1 MRINKKLCMWA
12 MLACTLV
19 FSVKLSADPVQ
30 AAEKTAISSADDLRA
45 MENDP
50 SGSYY
55 LTTDIVVPE
64 GMTLFNMNNKFTGTF
79 DGKGHTL
86 KNYKLDV
93 TSSEFVC
100 AALFTHADGAKFKDL
115 KMTGVDIR
123 VSSGDGGALAA
134 ALVAS
139 AGQSTFENI
148 KVSGSVQANGGGSY
162 DEGTG
167 VTIGG
172 LVGTGGKTFV
182 KCQSSVNLTLDAS
195 SQYNPQVAA
204 GLAGTGIFGVQ
215 RQVLKNCSY
224 SGKINVKAVVSS
236 MHDEDLALSVAG
248 LVVGAQSMS
257 GCKNSGT
264 IKVNADGYTRVA
276 GLANTVEKKVSD
288 CKNSGKLAVTVNGG
302 TKMEIGGIVGYT
314 AGTVTKSAN
323 TGSITVTDKSNGDGQ
338 IGGIGGYVYK
348 ISQSYNKGAI
358 KVTSAKSL
366 GDGKAVGGL
375 VGSVRDCRNN
385 YNTGAV
391 TLAGEGYAGGL
402 AGQSDGYK
410 ERVIYNYSTGKIKGS
425 KGAYCGNVI
434 GRYDGPNAANPVRM
448 SYDCY
453 YTQSGKDVGSS
464 GVDWHEWT
472 AKNKKVSSI
481 TSKNCPKL
489 SSKYWKYSSSAKRL
503 ILKNNPEK

>member
-1 MRINKKLCMWA
+1 MRINKKLCLWA
-12 MLACTLV
+12 MLACALIC
-19 FSVKLSADPVQ
+19 SVKLAADPAQ

-45 MENDP
+45 MERDP

-55 LTTDIVVPE
+55 LTADIVVPE
-64 GMTLFNMNNKFTGTF
+64 GMTLFSMNNKFTGTF

-93 TSSEFVC
+93 TSSDLVT
-100 AALFTHADGAKFKDL
+100 AALFAYADGAKFKNL
-115 KMTGVDIR
+115 NMTGVDIR
-123 VSSGDGGALAA
+123 VSSGDGGAIAA

-139 AGQSTFENI
+139 AGQSTFDNI
-148 KVSGSVQANGGGSY
+148 RVSGSIQATGGGSY
-162 DEGTG
+162 DGCTG
-167 VTIGG
+167 VTVAG
-172 LVGTGGKTFV
+172 LVGTGGKKYV
-182 KCQSSVNLTLDAS
+182 KCQSSVNLTMDVS
-195 SQYNPQVAA
+195 SQYNPQYAA
-204 GLAGTGIFGVQ
+204 GLAGAGVFGSPLDQ
-215 RQVLKNCSY
+215 ALKNCSY
-224 SGKINVKAVVSS
+224 SGKINVKAVVSG
-236 MHDEDLALSVAG
+236 MPDEDMSLSVAG
-248 LVVGAQSMS
+248 LAIEPQSMS

-264 IKVNADGYTRVA
+264 IKVNADGYARVA
-276 GLANTVEKKVSD
+276 GLANEVEKKISA

-302 TKMEIGGIVGYT
+302 TKMEIGGIVGYI
-314 AGTVTKSAN
+314 AGTVTKCAN
-323 TGSITVTDKSNGDGQ
+323 TGSITVTDKSNGNGQ

-348 ISQSYNKGAI
+348 ISQSYNKGAV

-366 GDGKAVGGL
+366 GHGKDVGGL

-391 TLAGEGYAGGL
+391 TLSGEGNVGRL
-402 AGQSDGYK
+402 AGHTEGFD
-410 ERVIYNYSTGKIKGS
+410 ERVIYNYSTGKVKG
-425 KGAYCGNVI
+425 KGASCGNLI
-434 GRYDGPNAANPVRM
+434 GRYDGPDAANPVRM

-453 YTQSGKDVGSS
+453 YTQSGNDVGSS

-481 TSKNCPKL
+481 TSANCPKL